1 MKSKTTLLGKPCLR
15 FAGIIF
21 AVVLTESLPV
31 TRAASL
37 YWDGNSTTAGA
48 GTTPTG
54 TWGTSNFWNTDS
66 TGGAGTFSTA
76 TSLADDLFFSAGTDA
91 TGSPTITVSGTQ
103 SAKSLTFDD
112 GAAVTLSGGTAIQLG
127 SGGITV
133 NSGIT
138 GGVTISSSLTLEA
151 SQTWANNSTKNFII
165 NTSAGTVD
173 STLTSPVVVTIADT
187 GTGGINIQSN
197 VLKDNNAAG
206 GSTTSLVVDRAG
218 STAVSVNAVQGYS
231 GGTTIKQGTFRAD
244 IAGAAGTG
252 TVYLG
257 DTTGNKSATLINNG
271 INLTNNIVVQAGNT
285 GTSSLTALNANP
297 VTFSGTIT
305 LDKQARLNANAGSST
320 TTLSGL
326 VSGVGGILKDT
337 DTHTLILTHAN
348 TFSGGISFN
357 KGVIQIGDD
366 AALGTGTLTFNNNNG
381 TVSVA
386 TTIRSTDATART
398 IGNVIGTFGS
408 ATANYVY
415 AFGASGTG
423 SLTFTNTTAASLNG
437 VNRIFQVDSNTSFA
451 NGFTST
457 NGAITKT
464 GSATLTLGGVNTY
477 TGATT
482 VSTGTLLVNGSLAS
496 SSAVSV
502 TSAATL
508 GGTGTINGATT
519 LAAGS
524 FLAPGAS
531 SAQAGKLNFGSTLN
545 MSGATLNV
553 FIKQAGTAG
562 ADYSQVAAA
571 GATTITGGSLA
582 LTLDAAF
589 GSTASVGQQFTILTS
604 GGLTGTL
611 TQGSSIV
618 ATVGSDTY
626 TFGIDYGTITANALT
641 LTLTATSAIPEP
653 ASYAALT
660 GGVVLAGLMMRRKS
674 RKV

>member
-103 SAKSLTFDD
+103 SARSLTFDE

-151 SQTWANNSTKNFII
+151 SQTWANNSTKNLII

-197 VLKDNNAAG
+197 VLKDNNAVG
-206 GSTTSLVVDRAG
+206 GSTTSLVVDRAS

-231 GGTTIKQGTFRAD
+231 GGTTIKQGIFRAD
-244 IAGAAGTG
+244 ISGAAGTG

-285 GTSSLTALNANP
+285 GTSSLTALNATP

-348 TFSGGISFN
+348 TFTGGVNFT

-366 AALGTGTLTFNNNNG
+366 AALGTGTLTFGNNNS

-502 TSAATL
+502 ASAATL